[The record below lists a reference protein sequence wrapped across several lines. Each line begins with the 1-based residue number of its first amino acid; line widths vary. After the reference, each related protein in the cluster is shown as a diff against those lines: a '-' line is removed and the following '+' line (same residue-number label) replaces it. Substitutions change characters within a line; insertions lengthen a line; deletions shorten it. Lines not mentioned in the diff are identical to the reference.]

1 MCHKTNNHLLNYEET
16 NATLNSRNVRTCR
29 GRNYNGFFDML
40 PGVNLLLIGF
50 EGIIIV
56 ISFYLLIRKLVLAYR
71 EKDKSAIR
79 VSWLYIALATAI
91 VAVIYTVPEWVVN
104 H

>member
-1 MCHKTNNHLLNYEET
+1 M
-16 NATLNSRNVRTCR
+16 RTCR
-29 GRNYNGFFDML
+29 GSNYNRFFDML
-40 PGVNLLLIGF
+40 AGINLLLIGF
-50 EGIIIV
+50 EGIIIL
-56 ISFYLLIRKLVLAYR
+56 ISFYLLIRKLVLSYH

-91 VAVIYTVPEWVVN
+91 VAVIYTVPEWVSN